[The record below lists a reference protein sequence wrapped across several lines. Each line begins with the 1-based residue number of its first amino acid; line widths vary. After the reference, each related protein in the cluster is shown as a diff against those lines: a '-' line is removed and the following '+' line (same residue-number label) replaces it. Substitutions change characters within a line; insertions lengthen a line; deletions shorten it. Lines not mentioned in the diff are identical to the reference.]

1 MLLSEDKENWI
12 LKTFNGDK
20 MTFASLEKLIRKET
34 RKVIENLERS
44 LSLYEED
51 EKPASENPDKMLVV
65 NKESGKSYYINK
77 DSFDPAKHDV
87 STTKEPTK
95 EEEETASETPVEP
108 AAETPAAETPA
119 ETPAEEPAAE
129 TPAAETPAE
138 TPAEEPAAET
148 PAETPAEEPAAE
160 TPAAETPA
168 AETPTETPKEPNE
181 EKTGLKT
188 VGFLNKVDVEKLD
201 IKTDNLYPET
211 RDALL
216 QYDYE
221 DIIDMYDLSVG
232 DDKVKFSKLYKKVES
247 IAVSKH
253 SLISKGELDKQTI
266 MALKHFYVN
275 SDKINNIIL
284 FSKPSVSKQEI
295 KKQIQLGKPKE
306 GDGREKI
313 YNSAMN
319 AFTIY
324 EMDYAFSE
332 QPQKLESSI
341 LSYRSVQNEEIL
353 QMFIDAGQW
362 FDKTFVTTSLNPL
375 ISEGTGKK
383 RMPLFEFFI
392 PSGTS
397 ILTLPCHSND
407 YCHETE
413 VTLPRNCRYT
423 IQGFNKNRNI
433 YKVLVEE
440 NYG

>member
-119 ETPAEEPAAE
+119 ETPAEE
-129 TPAAETPAE
+129 
-138 TPAEEPAAET
+138 
-148 PAETPAEEPAAE
+148 
-160 TPAAETPA
+160 PAAETPA

>member
-1 MLLSEDKENWI
+1 
-12 LKTFNGDK
+12 
-20 MTFASLEKLIRKET
+20 MTFASLEKLIREES

-44 LSLYEED
+44 FSLYEED
-51 EKPASENPDKMLVV
+51 EKPASQDPEKMLVV
-65 NKESGKSYYINK
+65 NKDSGKSYYISKKN
-77 DSFDPAKHDV
+77 FDPAKHQK
-87 STTKEPTK
+87 SAPKEPKK
-95 EEEETASETPVEP
+95 EEEES
-108 AAETPAAETPA
+108 AAETSVEPSEETPA

-129 TPAAETPAE
+129 TPTETPTE
-138 TPAEEPAAET
+138 TP
-148 PAETPAEEPAAE
+148 
-160 TPAAETPA
+160 AETPA
-168 AETPTETPKEPNE
+168 AETPTETPAAETPTETPREPNE

-201 IKTDNLYPET
+201 IKTDSLYPET

-216 QYDYE
+216 NYDYE
-221 DIIDMYDLSVG
+221 DLIDMYDLNVG
-232 DDKVKFSKLYKKVES
+232 DDKVKFSKLFKKVES

-253 SLISKGELDKQTI
+253 TLISKGSLDKQTI

-275 SDKINNIIL
+275 SDKINNIIR

-295 KKQIQLGKPKE
+295 KKQIQLGKPK
-306 GDGREKI
+306 DGEEREKL

-324 EMDYAFSE
+324 EMDYAFSD
-332 QPQKLESSI
+332 QPQQLGRSI
-341 LSYRSVQNEEIL
+341 VSYRSVQNEEIL
-353 QMFIDAGQW
+353 EMFIDAGQW

-392 PSGTS
+392 PAGTS

-423 IQGFNKNRNI
+423 IQGFNENRNI
-433 YKVLVEE
+433 YKILVEE